1 MSVWPEIYY
10 SGARWRRQLQELPGG
25 EPSCEGPGHADGGRK
40 DSATQTSSGI
50 RSGKGLWAV

>member
-10 SGARWRRQLQELPGG
+10 LGARWRRQLQELPG
-25 EPSCEGPGHADGGRK
+25 ESHSVKDQDTQTVGRK

>member
-1 MSVWPEIYY
+1 MEEAAA
-10 SGARWRRQLQELPGG
+10 GAAGG
-25 EPSCEGPGHADGGRK
+25 EPSYEGPGHADGGRK